1 MKPHLELKGDTS
13 LTDKHP
19 IKTMEQLLILCEVIP
34 KHTSQPLG
42 YQALADL
49 VVSRGTTASYHSI
62 RRILKNTRLQERLGI
77 EVLTVGGSHAVRYR
91 ASYLQGFPHA
101 GLVAYLSSN
110 ILLHYLPDKIRNR
123 FLEQISPYLEQFE
136 KQHDGDRDKRWL
148 SKLPIDKTSAH
159 LWLKQ
164 ALTPEL
170 DIILGALYNEQ
181 WLEITYQTEASGP
194 QLTEVIWP
202 ISLNIEQSENIRL
215 CYSRNQPQKTTMSI
229 PISLISSAK
238 RQYYS

>member
-1 MKPHLELKGDTS
+1 M
-13 LTDKHP
+13 TDKHP
-19 IKTMEQLLILCEVIP
+19 IKTVEQLLILCEVIP

-62 RRILKNTRLQERLGI
+62 RRILKSTRLQELLGI
-77 EVLTVGGSHAVRYR
+77 EVLTVGTSHAVRYR

-170 DIILGALYNEQ
+170 DIILGALYSEQ
-181 WLEITYQTEASGP
+181 WLEITYQTEVNSP

-202 ISLNIEQSENIRL
+202 ISLNMDDSEDVKL
-215 CYSRNQPQKTTMSI
+215 CYSRNQAQKATASI
-229 PISLISSAK
+229 PLALISHAR

>member
-1 MKPHLELKGDTS
+1 M
-13 LTDKHP
+13 TDKHP
-19 IKTMEQLLILCEVIP
+19 IKTVEQLLILCEVIP

-62 RRILKNTRLQERLGI
+62 RRILKSTRLQELLGI
-77 EVLTVGGSHAVRYR
+77 EVLTVGTSHAVRYR

-164 ALTPEL
+164 VLTPEL
-170 DIILGALYNEQ
+170 DIILGALYSEQ
-181 WLEITYQTEASGP
+181 WLEITYQTEVNGL
-194 QLTEVIWP
+194 QLKEVIWP
-202 ISLNIEQSENIRL
+202 ISLNIDDSEDVKL
-215 CYSRNQPQKTTMSI
+215 YYSRNQAQKATASI
-229 PISLISSAK
+229 PLALISHAR